1 MDDLAKKLNDLLN
14 SPDGMQKLQQ
24 AAASLGAMMG
34 EAGDTGE
41 AENAVPSTPPPEPA
55 PPAAPAG
62 AGGPEIP
69 GDMAAL
75 ARLLP
80 LLSDMKSDDENTTL
94 LKALRPYLQ
103 NERQHRLDETIQI
116 MHILKILPLLGGGG
130 LPGLGKG
137 PPAG

>member
-103 NERQHRLDETIQI
+103 NERQHGGVDRAG
-116 MHILKILPLLGGGG
+116 LKILQDRWKGGAPMGA
-130 LPGLGKG
+130 
-137 PPAG
+137 PPPFI